1 MGEPKKIGNYFIK
14 SIDKHIEIISVII
27 GDGACG
33 KTCFLYRFI
42 EDKFTE
48 VYDPTIFENYK
59 KEYDLNG
66 EKKNIL

>member
-1 MGEPKKIGNYFIK
+1 MTSF
-14 SIDKHIEIISVII
+14 SVII

-59 KEYDLNG
+59 KEYDFNG
-66 EKKNIL
+66 EKKNLL